1 MSLSVKVEERA
12 PGYYTVYLDGKLD
25 TETYSICEN
34 IIGPLLEEPVD
45 GLLLDMSK
53 LSYISS
59 MGIRV
64 IFKVRKVIETAGGS
78 VMMANLQPQIAKV
91 IEIANAL
98 PKTRVF
104 ASIDEADRYFDAIQ
118 RRETEGR

>member
-1 MSLSVKVEERA
+1 MSLSVNVEERTD
-12 PGYYTVYLDGKLD
+12 GYYTIHLDGRLD
-25 TETYSICEN
+25 SETYSTCEN
-34 IIGPLLEEPVD
+34 IVGPLLETPVA
-45 GLLLDMSK
+45 GILLDMSK

-64 IFKVRKVIETAGGS
+64 IFKIRKVVETAGGS

-104 ASIDEADRYFDAIQ
+104 ASIGEADRYFDAIQ
-118 RRETEGR
+118 RRETGED